1 MLAAVLISFGIYLL
15 LTYENNEL
23 AAPAVYAYIGIGVS
37 IYVVLLFL
45 TIGAVRENV
54 CCTITFIV
62 LMIVVIL
69 CQVATA
75 FLLTKGADDVASNLS
90 NTLDASWEDE
100 LKNPGAMSQYE
111 NWLKCCGRA
120 SPQDYIVNERLPP
133 DTCFENHDPRYQK
146 I

>member
-1 MLAAVLISFGIYLL
+1 
-15 LTYENNEL
+15 
-23 AAPAVYAYIGIGVS
+23 
-37 IYVVLLFL
+37 
-45 TIGAVRENV
+45 
-54 CCTITFIV
+54 
-62 LMIVVIL
+62 
-69 CQVATA
+69 QVATA

-133 DTCFENHDPRYQK
+133 DTCFENHDSSIPKNLIEVGCRTKFEKYLFNLLNAFN
-146 I
+146 IVAWVLIAS